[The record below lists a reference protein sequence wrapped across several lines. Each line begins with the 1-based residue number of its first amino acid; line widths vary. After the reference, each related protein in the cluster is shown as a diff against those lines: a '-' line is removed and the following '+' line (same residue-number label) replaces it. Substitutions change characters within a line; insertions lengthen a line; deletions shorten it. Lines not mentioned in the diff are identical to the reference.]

1 MTKFNKILITSFI
14 LIPQLVF
21 AQERLSGT
29 KKLLESISGIVG
41 TLIPI
46 AFGLAMLFFFWGI
59 AKYIWSS
66 GSGKEEG
73 KQIMVWGVIAVFVM
87 STIWGIVAFISDSFG
102 IDAETNMNIPTI
114 NGVGGS
120 GSGYQNCAGEPGT
133 PDCP

>member
-1 MTKFNKILITSFI
+1 MNKFNKIFITLILLT
-14 LIPQLVF
+14 PTLVL

-29 KKLLESISGIVG
+29 KKILESVLGIVK

-46 AFGLAMLFFFWGI
+46 AFGLALLFFFWGI
-59 AKYIWSS
+59 AKYIWGS

-102 IDAETNMNIPTI
+102 IDSETNMNIPTI
-114 NGVGGS
+114 NGVGGR
-120 GSGYQNCAGEPGT
+120 
-133 PDCP
+133 